1 MKQPKD
7 KVKQALSKASDI
19 ILEAI
24 ASPDGDQVIINVC
37 KKKGL
42 TLPQTAEISSETT
55 LVMLGLTKP
64 EEFVPSIISR
74 AQISEDIAR
83 SIAQDINEKI
93 FRPIRDELRKI
104 HGIPTVETIRPPVSA
119 NTPPPHQTVP
129 PPANLPTMS
138 QEFQTPSQK
147 PFTPSYQKPSVPS
160 EGLVPL
166 QKKPPAFTPM
176 VDWAKQQ
183 PPEARKPIR
192 TMQQDLARATMQ
204 QKTHMAS
211 YVPNTNEEADLDRE
225 SLLKSIENPI
235 ANTESSNKTQPA
247 QTSTPKSILESK
259 LSGTTKLAKEEIYM
273 KQNNDDVTPPVKK
286 PSDGGDPYREAL
298 N

>member
-1 MKQPKD
+1 MKQPK
-7 KVKQALSKASDI
+7 KIIQEAFSKASEEI
-19 ILEAI
+19 FNAI
-24 ASPDGDQVIINVC
+24 TSEEGDDVLYEIGERNN
-37 KKKGL
+37 L
-42 TLPQTAEISSETT
+42 TEKQLGEIGSETT

-64 EEFVPSIISR
+64 EEFIKSIQER
-74 AQISEDIAR
+74 AGISEDTAR